1 MTEEQIQ
8 HAVDA
13 AQKAR
18 SDFFADNPAVGTAIM
33 RMCAKYNVE
42 VIYRQH
48 GEVPKEDGDK
58 YILTLPKR
66 TMPEVDHYRMA
77 HELGHIILG
86 HSLEAMRLPVSTE
99 ISDED
104 RQANI
109 FAANLLMPERKFH
122 EKCRECGNDVE
133 EVAFWFSVPTS
144 AAGVRMAMLGIEG
157 KTNDLP

>member
-8 HAVDA
+8 QAVDA
-13 AQKAR
+13 ARQAR
-18 SDFFADNPAVGTAIM
+18 SEFFADDPAVGTAIF
-33 RMCAKYNVE
+33 RMFAKYNVE

-48 GEVPKEDGDK
+48 GEAPREDGGK

-66 TMPEVDHYRMA
+66 TMPETDHYRMA

-86 HSLEAMRLPVSTE
+86 HSHEAMRLPVSTE

-109 FAANLLMPERKFH
+109 FAANLLMPERKFRDVCS
-122 EKCRECGNDVE
+122 ECRNNVYW
-133 EVAFWFSVPTS
+133 VAYSFGVTPS
-144 AAGVRMAMLGIEG
+144 AAGVRMAMLGIEEG
-157 KTNDLP
+157 KR

>member
-8 HAVDA
+8 QAVDA
-13 AQKAR
+13 AQQAR
-18 SDFFADNPAVGTAIM
+18 RAFFADDPAVGTAIF

-48 GEVPKEDGDK
+48 GEDPRKDGDK

-66 TMPEVDHYRMA
+66 TMPEIDHYRMA
-77 HELGHIILG
+77 HEFGHIILG
-86 HSLEAMRLPVSTE
+86 HSIEAMRSPVSTE

-109 FAANLLMPERKFH
+109 FAANLLMPEKELR
-122 EKCRECGNDVE
+122 EKCRECRNDVE
-133 EVAFWFSVPTS
+133 EVAFWFSVPTF
-144 AAGVRMAMLGIEG
+144 AAGVRMVILDMEDENNG
-157 KTNDLP
+157 D